1 MNQCKYKFDT
11 ILMNSENRTTFHPHR
26 LLLDLTHKIDLQR
39 GKKVLHYQ
47 ILGSTTYGKNKKLI

>member
-39 GKKVLHYQ
+39 GKNYQ
-47 ILGSTTYGKNKKLI
+47 ILVSTTYGKNKKLI